1 MCGVMAAVRVGQ
13 IGIRDSFAS
22 LFRGF
27 FPSLSIARI
36 MISLGEGKEEGGIK
50 CELFFP
56 TLRNASAFLREP
68 TLLASPGSNISP
80 LPNLVCQKRRKGR
93 ETAFEL
99 STLSP
104 PPVGILLFWSDDI
117 RRNPS
122 KAPVIFLKKNLTR

>member
-68 TLLASPGSNISP
+68 TLLASPGSNISL
-80 LPNLVCQKRRKGR
+80 LPNLVCQEKKVGKLPLNSPLSLLRPLEFFSFGVMIFAETHRK
-93 ETAFEL
+93 
-99 STLSP
+99 P
-104 PPVGILLFWSDDI
+104 Q
-117 RRNPS
+117 
-122 KAPVIFLKKNLTR
+122 